1 MELRVDLSNLVDTR
15 FILYIFAA
23 DSNGQFQ

>member
-1 MELRVDLSNLVDTR
+1 MELGVGLSNLVDTR
-15 FILYIFAA
+15 FILYILAA